1 MAGMCVMRDSLIR
14 GIGAAGLA
22 AMLAFGAAPA
32 GAAGIEAA
40 PVDPQPSED
49 QLQPGLAVSYVA
61 DYFRDVAEMM
71 GMEGTPGPDLAN
83 IDNLPQRN
91 RPVLTSEKSMGVGA
105 FIRGMIRLDQT
116 GTWTFRVNSN
126 DGVQVAIGGQPVFA
140 DPGVHSDTMSPP
152 ILVEVSEP
160 GWHQIDID
168 YFQRKGTAAL
178 QFFWTAPDGTAEE
191 IVPPEA
197 FAHLAE

>member
-1 MAGMCVMRDSLIR
+1 MGVTRDRLIR
-14 GIGAAGLA
+14 GLGAVGVA
-22 AMLAFGAAPA
+22 AALAFGVIPA
-32 GAAGIEAA
+32 MAAGIEVT
-40 PVDPQPSED
+40 PVDPQPGDD

-71 GMEGTPGPDLAN
+71 GMEGTPGPDLVN

-105 FIRGMIRLDQT
+105 FIRGLIKLDQP
-116 GTWTFRVNSN
+116 GTWTFLVNSN
-126 DGVQVAIGGQPVFA
+126 DGVQMAIGGQHVFA

-152 ILVEVSEP
+152 ILVEVTEP
-160 GWHQIDID
+160 GWHQLDID

-178 QFFWTAPDGTAEE
+178 QLFWMRPDGSAEE
-191 IVPPEA
+191 IVPAEA

>member
-1 MAGMCVMRDSLIR
+1 MAGMCVTRDRLIR
-14 GIGAAGLA
+14 GLGGAILTALLALGAAKVQA
-22 AMLAFGAAPA
+22 V
-32 GAAGIEAA
+32 GIEAA
-40 PVDPQPSED
+40 LVDPQPNED
-49 QLQPGLAVSYVA
+49 QLEPGLSVSYVA
-61 DYFRDVAEMM
+61 DYFRDVSEMM

-105 FIRGMIRLDQT
+105 FIRGLINLDQA

-152 ILVEVSEP
+152 ILVEVAEP

-178 QFFWTAPDGTAEE
+178 QLFWTRPDGGAEE
-191 IVPPEA
+191 IVPAEA
-197 FAHLAE
+197 FAHLVE

>member
-1 MAGMCVMRDSLIR
+1 MGVTRGWLIR
-14 GIGAAGLA
+14 GLGAVVLTA
-22 AMLAFGAAPA
+22 ALGFGAARVQA
-32 GAAGIEAA
+32 VGIEAS

-61 DYFRDVAEMM
+61 DYFRDVSEMM
-71 GMEGTPGPDLAN
+71 GMEGTPGADLAN

-105 FIRGMIRLDQT
+105 FIRGMIKLDQP

-140 DPGVHSDTMSPP
+140 DPGVHSDSMSPP

-178 QFFWTAPDGTAEE
+178 QLFWTRPDGGAEE
-191 IVPPEA
+191 IVPAEA